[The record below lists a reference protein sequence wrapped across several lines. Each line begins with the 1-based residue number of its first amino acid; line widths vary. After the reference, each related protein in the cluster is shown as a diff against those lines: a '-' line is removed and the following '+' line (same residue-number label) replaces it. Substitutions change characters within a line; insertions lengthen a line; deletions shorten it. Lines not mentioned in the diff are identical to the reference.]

1 MPTMND
7 SSQRENFESGAMRD
21 SDEAKVRPDLFSPL
35 AMERIGE
42 WLRLGSIK
50 YGEHNYMK
58 GIPISRCF
66 QSLYRHLLK
75 YQQNDRTEDN
85 MAAIAVNAM
94 MILHFEESI
103 KRGLLPPSLLDMP
116 KYRRPGS
123 YYEGTPKIVAD
134 KDGAK
139 IITVDEDALYN
150 PSDKDA

>member
-1 MPTMND
+1 MTMKD
-7 SSQRENFESGAMRD
+7 SGQREIFTSGAVRD
-21 SDEAKVRPDLFSPL
+21 TTENKTRPDLFSPL

-85 MAAIAVNAM
+85 MAAIAANAM
-94 MILHFEESI
+94 MILHFLCGHPHKKCYVESTI
-103 KRGLLPPSLLDMP
+103 MLNLPVIYCEKWYLRIFVS
-116 KYRRPGS
+116 
-123 YYEGTPKIVAD
+123 T
-134 KDGAK
+134 
-139 IITVDEDALYN
+139 
-150 PSDKDA
+150 

>member
-1 MPTMND
+1 
-7 SSQRENFESGAMRD
+7 MRD
-21 SDEAKVRPDLFSPL
+21 ATENKTRPDLFSPL

-85 MAAIAVNAM
+85 MAAVAVNAM

-116 KYRRPGS
+116 KYRRPSS
-123 YYEGTPKIVAD
+123 YYEGTPKIIAG
-134 KDGAK
+134 KDGAT
-139 IITVDEDALYN
+139 IITVDDEPLYRAEDGEA
-150 PSDKDA
+150 